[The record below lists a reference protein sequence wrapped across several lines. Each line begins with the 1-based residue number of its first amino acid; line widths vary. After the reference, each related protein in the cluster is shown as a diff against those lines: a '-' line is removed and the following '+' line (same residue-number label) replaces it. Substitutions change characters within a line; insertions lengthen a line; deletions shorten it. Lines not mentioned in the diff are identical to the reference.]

1 MDSADKTFDGKQPL
15 LFEDKLTDG
24 SSLIIRMA
32 SLDDVDSLL
41 TIYNYYVEHTAIT
54 FATQKPSTEEFTQ
67 LISSTLKDFPF
78 LVAVKEDKPIG
89 YCYAHQLGSRGAF
102 CHSVELSIYLDHKVR
117 ALGIGAKLYE
127 VMEPLLKQQGILNL
141 YACIAT
147 PVDKPDEYL
156 TDASLHFHHKQGFT
170 VVGTLNQ
177 CGYKFERFYN
187 LTWAEKFIGP
197 HHNHQAPKR
206 TKPSLLL

>member
-1 MDSADKTFDGKQPL
+1 M
-15 LFEDKLTDG
+15 
-24 SSLIIRMA
+24 
-32 SLDDVDSLL
+32 
-41 TIYNYYVEHTAIT
+41 
-54 FATQKPSTEEFTQ
+54 
-67 LISSTLKDFPF
+67 
-78 LVAVKEDKPIG
+78 AVKEDKPIG

-170 VVGTLNQ
+170 IIKVPNQ
-177 CGYKFERFYN
+177 CGYKFERFYD
-187 LTWAEKFIGP
+187 LTRQKIHWPSTI
-197 HHNHQAPKR
+197 
-206 TKPSLLL
+206 TKPLIAPSQVYYSKSSKPAIDQQTQHLKPLTKKSIKQAHKLTKEPSCT